1 MAKGPVDFVLRMLH
15 RVLDAPR
22 AKDVKA
28 VLFDP
33 VTSLPTLP
41 VLLPHI
47 RRVLAQRRGLGLL
60 AVSIARFSKLEEI
73 YGWESFDE
81 IVRGVAACLK
91 ATKDQALR
99 KEDALAELTVNGNI
113 FVLILAPPRA
123 HRRITDRDLESL
135 QRRVS
140 KRLET
145 YLGDTMNPELL
156 RRFGYFIGAAVMK
169 PDAAV
174 RVERLVYRTID
185 EALAAAATAQ
195 EKTLRHRARQLK
207 AIIDRKR
214 ITTLYQPIFDLSA
227 RSVVGYEA
235 FSRGPKGDLEAPDI
249 MFQVAYEADLI
260 WNLER
265 VCWERALRRL
275 ARLKRSQFMFINLE
289 PASVFDPKLV
299 SAGFVRRFSHRVVF
313 EITERAAITDFP
325 TFRQAVQL
333 LKRSGFKVAVDD
345 VGSAYAGLRVVSE
358 IEPDF
363 IKLDMQLTRGAD
375 NDQIKRQL
383 IGAVA
388 KFSIDAGVP
397 LIVEGIETPAELET
411 VRGLGITFA
420 QGFLF
425 GRLVERPG
433 NARLA
438 VPRVTPDGR
447 SPREPAND
455 PT

>member
-1 MAKGPVDFVLRMLH
+1 MARGPVNFLLRMLQ

-22 AKDVKA
+22 AKEVKA

-47 RRVLAQRRGLGLL
+47 RKILAQRKGVGLL
-60 AVSIARFSKLEEI
+60 AVSIAQFSKVEEV

-91 ATKDQALR
+91 ATKDSALR

-123 HRRITDRDLESL
+123 RRRITHRDLESL
-135 QRRVS
+135 KRRVS

-156 RRFGYFIGAAVMK
+156 RRFGYFIGAAVMRQ
-169 PDAAV
+169 DSAV

-195 EKTLRHRARQLK
+195 DKTLRNRARQLK

-214 ITTLYQPIFDLSA
+214 IATVYQPIFDLTS
-227 RSVVGYEA
+227 RTVIGYEA
-235 FSRGPKGDLEAPDI
+235 FSRGPKGDLESPETL
-249 MFQVAYEADLI
+249 FQVAYEADLI
-260 WNLER
+260 WKLER

-275 ARLKRSQFMFINLE
+275 PRLKRHQLMFINLE
-289 PASVFDPKLV
+289 PACVFDPKLLG
-299 SAGFVRRFSHRVVF
+299 ADFVRRFARRVVF

-388 KFSIDAGVP
+388 KFSSDAGVP
-397 LIVEGIETPAELET
+397 LIVEGIETAAELET
-411 VRGLGITFA
+411 VRALSIRLA

-425 GRLVERPG
+425 GPLVQVPG
-433 NARLA
+433 KARLA
-438 VPRVTPDGR
+438 LPRATPAVATAAT
-447 SPREPAND
+447 P
-455 PT
+455 

>member
-1 MAKGPVDFVLRMLH
+1 MTAGPVSFLIRMLQ

-28 VLFDP
+28 VLFDS
-33 VTSLPTLP
+33 VTSLPTLSA
-41 VLLPHI
+41 LLPHI
-47 RRVLAQRRGLGLL
+47 RKILTQRKGVGLL
-60 AVSIARFSKLEEI
+60 AVSIAQFSKLEEI

-91 ATKDQALR
+91 ATKDAALR

-123 HRRITDRDLESL
+123 RRLITTRDVESL
-135 QRRVS
+135 KRRVS

-145 YLGDTMNPELL
+145 YLGDTMNPELV

-169 PDAAV
+169 RDSSV

-185 EALAAAATAQ
+185 EALAAAASDQ

-214 ITTLYQPIFDLSA
+214 IGTVYQPIVDLNSRTA
-227 RSVVGYEA
+227 IGYEA
-235 FSRGPKGDLEAPDI
+235 FSRGPKGDLESPETL
-249 MFQVAYEADLI
+249 FQVAYEADLI
-260 WNLER
+260 WRLER

-275 ARLKRSQFMFINLE
+275 PRLQRRQLMFINLE
-289 PASVFDPKLV
+289 PACVFDPKLV
-299 SAGFVRRFSHRVVF
+299 GAAFVRRFARRVVF

-388 KFSIDAGVP
+388 KFSTDAGVP

-411 VRGLGITFA
+411 VRALGIRLA

-425 GRLVERPG
+425 GPLVQVPG
-433 NARLA
+433 KARLA
-438 VPRVTPDGR
+438 IPRVQAPKVT
-447 SPREPAND
+447 EA
-455 PT
+455 TA

>member
-1 MAKGPVDFVLRMLH
+1 MARGPVDFLLRMLH

-33 VTSLPTLP
+33 VTSLPTLS

-47 RRVLAQRRGLGLL
+47 RKVLAQRRGLGLL

-91 ATKDQALR
+91 ATKDQVLR

-123 HRRITDRDLESL
+123 HRRIS
-135 QRRVS
+135 
-140 KRLET
+140 
-145 YLGDTMNPELL
+145 
-156 RRFGYFIGAAVMK
+156 
-169 PDAAV
+169 
-174 RVERLVYRTID
+174 
-185 EALAAAATAQ
+185 
-195 EKTLRHRARQLK
+195 
-207 AIIDRKR
+207 DRKR
-214 ITTLYQPIFDLSA
+214 IATLYQPIFDLTS
-227 RSVVGYEA
+227 RTVVGYEA
-235 FSRGPKGDLEAPDI
+235 FSRGPAGDLQSPEI
-249 MFQVAYEADLI
+249 LFQVAYEADLI

-299 SAGFVRRFSHRVVF
+299 TAGFVRRFARRVVF

-375 NDQIKRQL
+375 SDQLKRQL

-388 KFSIDAGVP
+388 KFSTDAGVP
-397 LIVEGIETPAELET
+397 LIVEGIETAAELET
-411 VRGLGITFA
+411 VRALGIGFA

-425 GRLVERPG
+425 GPLVEMPG
-433 NARLA
+433 KARLA
-438 VPRVTPDGR
+438 LPRVSPDGR
-447 SPREPAND
+447 SPHGPAND